1 MSSPNKANLPK
12 PFSQRMQFQL
22 ENEFDTFSAVLDS
35 VPPVSIHMH
44 PIKGDIDLFDSKS
57 IRSVPWCK
65 IGYYLEQRPVFTL
78 DPAFHAGAY
87 YVQEASSMVID
98 YVLRE
103 ILTSTDIKILDLCAA
118 PGGKSTLISSILNGN
133 GLLVSNETISSRTP
147 ALIHNLI
154 KWGYANQIVTCSDP
168 ERFKPLKNY
177 FDLILIDAP
186 CSGEGLFRKDP
197 ESRKEWSENNV
208 FQCVLRQ
215 KRILDAA
222 QHTLKPG
229 GYLIYSTCTYN
240 PDENIHQL
248 SDLVLSGWECVQLDK
263 LKEWH
268 FTEIREN
275 DSIGYQ
281 AYPHKLEGEGFFI
294 SVLKKPD
301 RVGKESPLQ
310 GNILNWIQK
319 PSILETFLPSM
330 EAFDFFEHNQRIHF
344 FSKEYSRDLEIVSQY
359 LRIVGAG
366 CATGEFKGNNFIPD
380 HALSQSV
387 YLTPDLSQKQLS
399 KSEAINYL
407 KRVPPP
413 NPGEE
418 RGYLISRYNNQNLG
432 WLKGIQGRFN
442 NLYPNEYRIKS
453 HFANNTSN

>member
-1 MSSPNKANLPK
+1 MCIRDRSERGGHPVERK
-12 PFSQRMQFQL
+12 PMTQWFLRI
-22 ENEFDTFSAVLDS
+22 T
-35 VPPVSIHMH
+35 
-44 PIKGDIDLFDSKS
+44 
-57 IRSVPWCK
+57 
-65 IGYYLEQRPVFTL
+65 
-78 DPAFHAGAY
+78 AY
-87 YVQEASSMVID
+87 ACLLY
-98 YVLRE
+98 
-103 ILTSTDIKILDLCAA
+103 TS
-118 PGGKSTLISSILNGN
+118 
-133 GLLVSNETISSRTP
+133 
-147 ALIHNLI
+147 
-154 KWGYANQIVTCSDP
+154 
-168 ERFKPLKNY
+168 
-177 FDLILIDAP
+177 
-186 CSGEGLFRKDP
+186 
-197 ESRKEWSENNV
+197 
-208 FQCVLRQ
+208 
-215 KRILDAA
+215 
-222 QHTLKPG
+222 
-229 GYLIYSTCTYN
+229 N
-240 PDENIHQL
+240 PDENINQL

-263 LKEWH
+263 LKEWY

-281 AYPHKLEGEGFFI
+281 AYPHKVEGEGFFI
-294 SVLKKPD
+294 SVLKKPTE
-301 RVGKESPLQ
+301 VEKESPLQ
-310 GNILNWIQK
+310 GNTLNWIQK
-319 PSILETFLPSM
+319 PSILETFLPTM

-344 FSKEYSRDLEIVSQY
+344 FSKEYTRDLEIVSHY